1 MIQLP
6 SYAGKTVAVLGLA
19 KSGLVAARALA
30 ASGAEVW
37 AWDDDAAKRAE
48 AEQAGVPVTDLAG
61 AEWTKPAALVLSPG
75 IPHTFPKPHPVAAA
89 ARERR
94 CPIIGDIELLLQA
107 CPGAQVVAI
116 TGTNGKSTTTA
127 LTGHVL
133 AQAGRVVEVGGN
145 IGRPALELTPLGPEG
160 IYVLEMSSYQ
170 LEITPSL
177 SAEAAVLL
185 NITPDH
191 LGRHGGME
199 GYVGAKQRIFA
210 NQSGKTA
217 VIGVDDEH
225 CRALYTQL
233 VALGDRRVIPI
244 SGTHPA
250 PGGVYG
256 LDGELFDG
264 MAEPVEKIIDLRT
277 VRTLTGEHN
286 WQNAAACYA
295 ACRALGLQRD
305 EIAAGLDSYPG
316 LAHRQELIAVIDGV
330 PWINDSKATNADAAA
345 KALACYGSIIWIAG
359 GQPKEGGIDS
369 LEPYF
374 PRIRHALLIGEAMQ
388 SFAQTMSGK
397 VPLTLSG
404 DLDTAVTQAQALAR
418 RDRHQ
423 GVVVLLSPACASFD
437 QFQNFEHRG
446 ERFRALVQAIAHGAQ
461 GTVPPSARR
470 AAP

>member
-6 SYAGKTVAVLGLA
+6 AYSGRTVAVLGLA
-19 KSGLVAARALA
+19 KSGLAAARALA
-30 ASGAEVW
+30 GSGATVW
-37 AWDDDAAKRAE
+37 AWDDDPAKRRDA
-48 AEQAGVPVTDLAG
+48 QLLGVALTDLAQ
-61 AEWTKPAALVLSPG
+61 ADWSQPSALVLSPG
-75 IPHTFPKPHPVAAA
+75 IPHTFPKPHPVAALA
-89 ARERR
+89 KERR
-94 CPIIGDIELLLQA
+94 CPIIGDIELLIGA
-107 CPGAQVVAI
+107 CPEAKVVAI

-127 LTGHVL
+127 LVGHVL
-133 AQAGRVVEVGGN
+133 KSAGRRAEVGGN
-145 IGRPALELTPLGPEG
+145 IGNPALDLAPLGAEG

-177 SAEAAVLL
+177 SAEAAILL

-199 GYVGAKQRIFA
+199 GYIAAKQRIFA

-217 VIGVDDEH
+217 VIGVDDEP
-225 CRALYTQL
+225 CRALYTQF

-256 LDGELFDG
+256 LEGELFDG
-264 MAEPVEKIIDLRT
+264 MDEPVAKIIDLRT

-286 WQNAAACYA
+286 WQNAAAAYA
-295 ACRALGLQRD
+295 ACRAIGLMRE
-305 EIAAGLDSYPG
+305 EIAAGLASYPG

-345 KALACYGSIIWIAG
+345 KALACYGSILWIAG
-359 GQPKEGGIDS
+359 GQPKEGGIES

-374 PRIRHALLIGEAMQ
+374 PRIRHAFLIGEAMQ
-388 SFAQTMSGK
+388 GFAQTLSGK
-397 VPLTLSG
+397 APLTLSG

-437 QFQNFEHRG
+437 QFENFEHRG
-446 ERFRALVQAIAHGAQ
+446 ERFRALVQAIAQRERGGA
-461 GTVPPSARR
+461 PPNARR

>member
-1 MIQLP
+1 MAELT
-6 SYAGKTVAVLGLA
+6 SYSGRIVAVLGLA
-19 KSGLVAARALA
+19 KSGLAAARALTR
-30 ASGAEVW
+30 SGATIW
-37 AWDDDAAKRAE
+37 AWDDDPAKRRDAE
-48 AEQAGVPVTDLAG
+48 LSGIAVTNLTGID
-61 AEWTKPAALVLSPG
+61 WSRPAALVLSPG
-75 IPHTFPKPHPVAAA
+75 IPHTFPKPHPVAALA
-89 ARERR
+89 KEHR

-107 CPGAQVVAI
+107 CPEARVVAI

-133 AQAGRVVEVGGN
+133 RQAGRRVEVGGN
-145 IGRPALELTPLGPEG
+145 IGRPAAELPALGADG

-177 SAEAAVLL
+177 SAEVAILL

-199 GYVGAKQRIFA
+199 GYIAAKQRIFA
-210 NQSGKTA
+210 QQSGKTA
-217 VIGVDDEH
+217 VIGVDDEPS
-225 CRALYTQL
+225 RALYTQL

-256 LDGELFDG
+256 LEGELFDG
-264 MAEPVEKIIDLRT
+264 MEEPVAKIIDLRT

-286 WQNAAACYA
+286 WQNAAAVYA
-295 ACRALGLQRD
+295 ACRALGLERD
-305 EIAAGLDSYPG
+305 EIAAGLASYPG

-345 KALACYGSIIWIAG
+345 KALACYSSILWIAG
-359 GQPKEGGIDS
+359 GQPKEGGIAS

-374 PRIRHALLIGEAMQ
+374 PRIRHAFLIGQAMQ
-388 SFAQTMSGK
+388 SFAATLSGK
-397 VPLTLSG
+397 APLTLSG

-437 QFQNFEHRG
+437 QFENFEHRG
-446 ERFRALVQAIAHGAQ
+446 EHFRELVQALAQRAEENTHGR
-461 GTVPPSARR
+461 ARR
-470 AAP
+470 TAP

>member
-1 MIQLP
+1 MIQLTG
-6 SYAGKTVAVLGLA
+6 YAGRTVAVLGLA
-19 KSGLVAARALA
+19 KSGLSAARALA
-30 ASGAEVW
+30 DSGATVW
-37 AWDDDAAKRAE
+37 AWDDDPGKRYQAE
-48 AEQAGVPVTDLAG
+48 AAGIPTTDLAH
-61 AEWTKPAALVLSPG
+61 ADWSRPAALVLSPG
-75 IPHTFPKPHPVAAA
+75 IPHTLPQPHPVAVL
-89 ARERR
+89 ARKRR

-107 CPGAQVVAI
+107 CCEARVVAV

-127 LTGHVL
+127 MAGHVL
-133 AQAGRVVEVGGN
+133 KEAGREVEVGGN
-145 IGRPALELTPLGPEG
+145 IGKPALELAPLGAKG

-170 LEITPSL
+170 LELTPSL
-177 SAEAAVLL
+177 SAEVAILL
-185 NITPDH
+185 NITADH

-199 GYVGAKQRIFA
+199 GYVGAKQRVFA

-256 LDGELFDG
+256 LAGELFDG
-264 MAEPVEKIIDLRT
+264 MGEPVSKIIDLRT
-277 VRTLTGEHN
+277 VRTLPGEHN
-286 WQNAAACYA
+286 WQNAAAAYA
-295 ACRALGLQRD
+295 ACRSMGLARE
-305 EIAAGLDSYPG
+305 EIAAGLVSYPG

-345 KALACYGSIIWIAG
+345 KALACYGAILWIAG

-374 PRIRHALLIGEAMQ
+374 PRIRHAFLIGEAMQ
-388 SFAQTMSGK
+388 GFAATLSGK

-437 QFQNFEHRG
+437 QFENFEDRG
-446 ERFRALVQAIAHGAQ
+446 ERFRDLVLAIAQ
-461 GTVPPSARR
+461 GDQGNPSARR

>member
-1 MIQLP
+1 MIQIP
-6 SYAGKTVAVLGLA
+6 SYAGKTVAVLGLG
-19 KSGLVAARALA
+19 KSGLAAAHALA
-30 ASGAEVW
+30 ASGASVW
-37 AWDDDAAKRAE
+37 AWDDDPLTRAQ
-48 AEQAGVPVTDLAG
+48 AEHSGIAVTDLETAD
-61 AEWTKPAALVLSPG
+61 WSLPAALVLSPG
-75 IPHTFPKPHPVAAA
+75 IAHTFPKPHAVTMIAK
-89 ARERR
+89 ERR
-94 CPIIGDIELLLQA
+94 CPILGDIELLLRA
-107 CPGAQVVAI
+107 CPEAQVVAI

-133 AQAGRVVEVGGN
+133 AQAGRLVEVGGN
-145 IGRPALELTPLGPEG
+145 IGKPALELAPLGPEG
-160 IYVLEMSSYQ
+160 TYVLEMSSYQ

-177 SAEAAVLL
+177 SAGVAVLL
-185 NITPDH
+185 NVTPDH
-191 LGRHGGME
+191 LARHGGLE

-210 NQSGKTA
+210 NQSGRTA

-225 CRALYTQL
+225 CRAIYSQL

-264 MAEPVEKIIDLRT
+264 MAEPVGKIIDLRT
-277 VRTLTGEHN
+277 VRTLPGEHN

-295 ACRALGLQRD
+295 ACRALGLERE
-305 EIAAGLDSYPG
+305 EIASGLASYRG
-316 LAHRQELIAVIDGV
+316 LAHRQELIAIIDGV

-345 KALACYGSIIWIAG
+345 KALACYGAILWIAG
-359 GQPKEGGIDS
+359 GQPKEGGIAS
-369 LEPYF
+369 LELYF
-374 PRIRHALLIGEAMQ
+374 PRIRHAFLIGEAMQ
-388 SFAQTMSGK
+388 SFAQTLSGK
-397 VPLTLSG
+397 APLTLSS

-418 RDRHQ
+418 HDRHQ

-437 QFQNFEHRG
+437 QFQNFEDRG
-446 ERFRALVQAIAHGAQ
+446 DRFRALVEAIARGEC

>member
-1 MIQLP
+1 MIQLT
-6 SYAGKTVAVLGLA
+6 SYAGRTVAVLGLA
-19 KSGLVAARALA
+19 KSGLAAARALA
-30 ASGAEVW
+30 ASGATVW
-37 AWDDDAAKRAE
+37 AWDDDPAKRRD
-48 AEQAGVPVTDLAG
+48 AEQTGLQMTDLVG
-61 AEWTKPAALVLSPG
+61 ADWSEAAALVLSPG
-75 IPHTFPKPHPVAAA
+75 IPHTFPKPHPVAALA
-89 ARERR
+89 KQRR
-94 CPIIGDIELLLQA
+94 CPIIGDIELMLRA
-107 CPGAQVVAI
+107 CPGARVVAI

-133 AQAGRVVEVGGN
+133 KQAGRQAELGGN
-145 IGRPALELTPLGPEG
+145 IGKPPLELAALGPEG

-177 SAEAAVLL
+177 SAEIAILL

-199 GYVGAKQRIFA
+199 GYIGAKQRVFA
-210 NQSGKTA
+210 DQSGKTA
-217 VIGVDDEH
+217 VIGVDDEP

-233 VALGDRRVIPI
+233 VALGDRHVIPI

-264 MAEPVEKIIDLRT
+264 MAEPVAKIIDLRT
-277 VRTLTGEHN
+277 VRTLIGGHN
-286 WQNAAACYA
+286 WQNAAAAYA
-295 ACRALGLQRD
+295 ACRALGLERV
-305 EIAAGLDSYPG
+305 EIAAGLASYPG

-345 KALACYGSIIWIAG
+345 KALACYGSILWIAG
-359 GQPKEGGIDS
+359 GQPKDGGIDS

-374 PRIRHALLIGEAMQ
+374 PRIRHAFLIGEAMQ
-388 SFAQTMSGK
+388 SFAATLSGK
-397 VPLTLSG
+397 VALTLSG

-437 QFQNFEHRG
+437 QFENFEHRG
-446 ERFRALVQAIAHGAQ
+446 ERFRELVQSIARGEQ
-461 GTVPPSARR
+461 GSVPPTARR